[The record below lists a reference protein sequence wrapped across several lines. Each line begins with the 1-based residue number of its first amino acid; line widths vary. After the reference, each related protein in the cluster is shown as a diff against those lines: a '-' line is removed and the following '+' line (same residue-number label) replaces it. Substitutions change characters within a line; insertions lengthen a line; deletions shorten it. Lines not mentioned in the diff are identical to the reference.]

1 MRRLVGIALA
11 ASLLAAAP
19 SSAHYAGETFQAG
32 SLVVSHVWA
41 HENPPSSHANAVYL
55 TVVNDGLEAD
65 RLMGVEGD
73 FFHSAEFQ
81 APVVDEDGVLRT
93 KSLSAIEIGPGQS
106 LTFQPGGVQILLVGL
121 QTSFFEGDHFHLS
134 LLFERA
140 GRLEVEVEVEGLQ
153 HDHRPSDMPGS

>member
-19 SSAHYAGETFQAG
+19 SSAHHAGETFQAG

-81 APVVDEDGVLRT
+81 APVVDEDAQDRFGNRDRL
-93 KSLSAIEIGPGQS
+93 GQS
-106 LTFQPGGVQILLVGL
+106 LPFQPGGFRFYWWVCRPA
-121 QTSFFEGDHFHLS
+121 FRRRPLS
-134 LLFERA
+134 PVPAL
-140 GRLEVEVEVEGLQ
+140 
-153 HDHRPSDMPGS
+153 